1 MPPSLFNTNAVVKEL
16 FESYSKIW
24 GIESTGVTKK
34 EPQVFQGFGNEL
46 EIREGR
52 YSIKLPLKSTFEFV
66 PDNYITSEK
75 RLSSLKY
82 RSDNNPKLK
91 EQHAKF
97 FCEYEKEGIIENTA
111 EISEPGTSH
120 YLPQRPILKEN

>member
-1 MPPSLFNTNAVVKEL
+1 M
-16 FESYSKIW
+16 
-24 GIESTGVTKK
+24 
-34 EPQVFQGFGNEL
+34 
-46 EIREGR
+46 
-52 YSIKLPLKSTFEFV
+52 KSTFEFV

-91 EQHAKF
+91 EQHAKIF
-97 FCEYEKEGIIENTA
+97 GEYEKEGIIENTG

-120 YLPQRPILKEN
+120 YLPQRPVLKEN